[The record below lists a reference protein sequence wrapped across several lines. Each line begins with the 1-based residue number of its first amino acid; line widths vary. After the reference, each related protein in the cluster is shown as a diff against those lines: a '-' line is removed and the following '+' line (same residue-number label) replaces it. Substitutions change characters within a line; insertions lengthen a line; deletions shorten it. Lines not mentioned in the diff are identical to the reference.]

1 MAVQIGG
8 EVKKF
13 LVRLADR
20 VRTEDESQR
29 GATIV
34 EYFWLM
40 GFIGITLIGIVN
52 EFGGNV
58 TNSIET
64 AGAPL
69 GGDTTEVVE
78 DESSDD
84 ESDAPETQVLGASTQ
99 IDDFIALEETAPGL
113 CPNGWDLLPVTV
125 EISTKKK
132 GQSVDANGDGM
143 ICRKDIPGGG
153 EGNTG
158 QNKNVKDN
166 NGAF

>member
-8 EVKKF
+8 EVKNC
-13 LVRLADR
+13 LVEIVDR
-20 VRTEDESQR
+20 MRTEDESQR

-34 EYFWLM
+34 EYFWLV
-40 GFIGITLIGIVN
+40 GFVGVTLIGIVN
-52 EFGGNV
+52 QFGGNV
-58 TNSIET
+58 TNNFDT
-64 AGAPL
+64 QGAL
-69 GGDTTEVVE
+69 GPDSPAVVE
-78 DESSDD
+78 DESSD
-84 ESDAPETQVLGASTQ
+84 ESSDAPETQVLGASTQ
-99 IDDFIALEETAPGL
+99 IDDFIALEETPPGL
-113 CPNGWDLLPVTV
+113 CPNGWDLIPTTE
-125 EISTKKK
+125 EISKKKK